1 MRRWDGLFLVA
12 SRGSS
17 QAFGG
22 GIMTDGIESTPELF
36 VQVRQIT
43 MGFLKI
49 RGPLQCLRI
58 GREGSAF
65 ILLILEHHRQV
76 EMRECGVRPILQRA
90 AIAGLG
96 FFEIPGV
103 MMEQAEIDT
112 GLHKS
117 RL

>member
-43 MGFLKI
+43 MGFPKM

-58 GREGSAF
+58 GHEGSAF
-65 ILLILEHHRQV
+65 ILLILEHHPAKLNCASA
-76 EMRECGVRPILQRA
+76 ESGPILQRA
-90 AIAGLG
+90 AI
-96 FFEIPGV
+96 EIS
-103 MMEQAEIDT
+103 AS
-112 GLHKS
+112 S
-117 RL
+117 RSPAL